1 MLKFKFAKT
10 CAKQSKLLINGIVE
24 LVTLCKSRDYIK
36 YLPVNHISII
46 SYSCSSSPPITV
58 CLCFSFSPFRSRRPY
73 TTQSL
78 NQLRKVSVDFFLILF
93 FSWLVHTSVHSMLNF
108 SCRRMAHRFF
118 AEEKL
123 QRFDIG

>member
-1 MLKFKFAKT
+1 MFIITADYSLFV
-10 CAKQSKLLINGIVE
+10 LLIF
-24 LVTLCKSRDYIK
+24 T
-36 YLPVNHISII
+36 ISIA
-46 SYSCSSSPPITV
+46 STV
-58 CLCFSFSPFRSRRPY
+58 YDSKSESAEKSECG
-73 TTQSL
+73 
-78 NQLRKVSVDFFLILF
+78 FFLILF